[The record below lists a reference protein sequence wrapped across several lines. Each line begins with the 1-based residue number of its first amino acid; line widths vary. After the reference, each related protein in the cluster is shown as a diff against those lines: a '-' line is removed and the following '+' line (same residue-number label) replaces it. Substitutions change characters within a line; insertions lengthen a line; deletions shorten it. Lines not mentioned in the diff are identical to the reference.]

1 MSISVYRAMHAAAAE
16 LLQKECNPAQ
26 AGSLPWDCAEHW
38 RVAENHLQAISV
50 LRDCARRAL
59 EIERPSDALATLK
72 RALELNAPDTTRLA
86 IVEAALTTVECGTN
100 WSEAANL
107 LAELRTLRARLG
119 GRPVGH
125 ERFEITECARS
136 FHAGEDP
143 RVNVL
148 RLRNCAT
155 AFEATELHRL
165 SAARQL
171 LMIAEITLDR
181 SLAEF

>member
-1 MSISVYRAMHAAAAE
+1 WRLREV
-16 LLQKECNPAQ
+16 L
-26 AGSLPWDCAEHW
+26 AG
-38 RVAENHLQAISV
+38 
-50 LRDCARRAL
+50 
-59 EIERPSDALATLK
+59 
-72 RALELNAPDTTRLA
+72 
-86 IVEAALTTVECGTN
+86 LTVDN
-100 WSEAANL
+100 
-107 LAELRTLRARLG
+107 
-119 GRPVGH
+119 
-125 ERFEITECARS
+125 ERFAITEGARS

-181 SLAEF
+181 SLAEFAYEATRDIAPGTSSQMMTSLLYHTCFGDAGEATEIAAQLA